1 MNEVIVSGSFDNLRT
16 PQFRFFD
23 EASKFGPV
31 HVLLWS
37 DNVIRLLD
45 GVAPRFTY
53 EERLYFVQSLRYVTK
68 VTCVEELADR
78 DTLPPHPFIEKE
90 CTRNWVVP
98 ASEDTVG
105 RWEFC
110 QANGLCYTVISP
122 EQLDGF
128 PQYPPH
134 TTPGRKKVV
143 VTGCY
148 DWLHTGHVRFFEE
161 CSQYGDLYVIVGN
174 DANVENLKGSG
185 HPMFSENERCYL
197 VQSIRYVAQGLITSG
212 WGWMDAEPEIEVL
225 KPDIYIV
232 NEDGDR
238 PEKREFCVKHGL
250 EYVVLKRSP
259 RPGLPPRES
268 TKLRGF

>member
-1 MNEVIVSGSFDNLRT
+1 MNEVIISGSFDNLRT

-23 EASKFGPV
+23 EASKLGPV

-78 DTLPPHPFIEKE
+78 DTLPPHPFMEKE

-128 PQYPPH
+128 PKYPPH

-259 RPGLPPRES
+259 RPGLPRRES

>member
-16 PQFRFFD
+16 PHFRFLD
-23 EASKFGPV
+23 EASKIGPV

-37 DNVIRLLD
+37 DNVIRMLD
-45 GVAPRFTY
+45 GVDPRFPY
-53 EERLYFVQSLRYVTK
+53 DERLYFIQALRYVSQ
-68 VTCVEELADR
+68 VTCVEELADG
-78 DTLPPHPFIEKE
+78 DTLPPLAALEKGASR
-90 CTRNWVVP
+90 TWVVP
-98 ASEDTVG
+98 SAEDTVG
-105 RWEFC
+105 RWEYC
-110 QANGLCYTVISP
+110 QANGLNYAVIGS
-122 EQLDGF
+122 EQTEGF
-128 PQYPPH
+128 PTYPAH

-161 CSQYGDLYVIVGN
+161 CSQFGDLYVIVGN
-174 DANVENLKGSG
+174 DANVENLKGCG
-185 HPMFSENERCYL
+185 HPMFPEHERRYL
-197 VQSIRYVAQGLITSG
+197 VQSIRYVTQGLITSG

-225 KPDIYIV
+225 KPDIYVV

-238 PEKREFCVKHGL
+238 PEKRAFCDEHGL

-259 RPGLPPRES
+259 RPGLPRRES